1 MKSRYARDARSR
13 AKPAAERLESRT
25 LHHGDE
31 FDEILPDN
39 HTLSVRPVRDY
50 TPKVKQT
57 WDDVVPDAKP
67 DFDRSK
73 QMGPL
78 LSGAEPVITINGDF
92 DSFRAAFDK
101 RSNSQPDK
109 DDDCT
114 VEFQREA
121 HKLWDEVF
129 QTVHFETFDV
139 DEMMIERW
147 LNKMDPVKQAR
158 MVAALDRLPECDSDA
173 KYLGAKQLFVKVE
186 ALLKRYDN
194 KWAPRLI
201 YQGNDEFN
209 ALTGPIA
216 MVVCERMIELFN
228 KTTIG
233 SLKVKM
239 AYKANDVDLAEF
251 LRASSEEGFNECFE
265 ADFSANDLR
274 QRHFANVIFQK
285 VCVKLGAPRWFASLL
300 DKMSEFTV
308 VNHQFGLR
316 AELANQL
323 PTGTTITTP
332 RNTIWNVT
340 IEAVH
345 AAITRNKGR
354 CVVLGDD
361 YLGMMLRKV
370 SASIEEWVASHP
382 KMKLTPAWPSLSGQA
397 TFLSRRVITYTDKW
411 CMVPKIG
418 KALARFNARASSNAA
433 VSDSAYMAGKA
444 LSYAYEFRHMPQMRD
459 LFIARF
465 KSEEDNALIN
475 VDEVSWFTRTSGIEL
490 KELESLIYKEKVVL
504 SEDQTFEF
512 MMDAYGDDVSTTE
525 VLELAQRVI
534 CSKEITSLEWPQEL
548 EIDM

>member
-1 MKSRYARDARSR
+1 
-13 AKPAAERLESRT
+13 LESTT

-39 HTLSVRPVRDY
+39 HTLSVRPVREY
-50 TPKVKQT
+50 TPKVQQT
-57 WDDVVPDAKP
+57 WGDVVPDAKP
-67 DFDRSK
+67 DFDRSN

-78 LSGAEPVITINGDF
+78 LSGAEPVVTVNGDF

-109 DDDCT
+109 DDDCS

-129 QTVHFETFDV
+129 QNVHFETFDV

-158 MVAALDRLPECDSDA
+158 MVAALDKLPECDSDA
-173 KYLGAKQLFVKVE
+173 NYLGSKQLFVKVE

-251 LRASSEEGFNECFE
+251 LRASSEEGFHECFE

-285 VCVKLGAPRWFASLL
+285 VCVKLGAPQWFATLL

-340 IEAVH
+340 IEAVY

-382 KMKLTPAWPSLSGQA
+382 KMKLTPAWPVISGQS
-397 TFLSRRVITYTDKW
+397 TFLSRRIITYTDKW

-459 LFIARF
+459 LFIARY
-465 KSEEDNALIN
+465 KSEEDNAHIN

-525 VLELAQRVI
+525 VMELAQRVI